1 MLETVVLT
9 TDGYRPTQT
18 HERLATWINILGDPK
33 FVSDIYTRPEYDV
46 FGVLPSGLEF
56 ASEEALSRIV
66 GLFNQE
72 RDKIALIYANC
83 GAYFIN
89 KRIVPPD
96 MEIES
101 LDHLNEFIFANGL
114 RSIKIENNIFK

>member
-1 MLETVVLT
+1 MLETVVLV
-9 TDGYRPTQT
+9 TDGSRPDQDY
-18 HERLATWINILGDPK
+18 ERMATWINILGSPE
-33 FVSDIYTRPEYDV
+33 FIATLYEYPEYDV
-46 FGVLPSGLEF
+46 FGVLPNGVEF

-89 KRIVPPD
+89 KRIIPTD
-96 MEIES
+96 MKIES
-101 LDHLNEFIFANGL
+101 LDQLNEFIFANGL